1 VATALALTLERAR
14 RTAVVGQLLSSPR
27 PKGIADV
34 VSGLG
39 SVQLD
44 PTSVVARTDQLVI
57 WSRLGRSFRV
67 SELER
72 MLWQERSLFEYW
84 VEIVPISDLPI
95 HRETMRRYPGGPR
108 AELVSRIRVRDWLR
122 ENAGFRRYILREL
135 KTRGPLRARDLEGL
149 GVRPWRSGGWNDD
162 GARYVALML
171 DVLWRKGEVMIV
183 GRDGQ
188 QRIWDLAYRSL
199 QMDRPRLPQAK
210 IARRLVEGQ
219 LRARGVAKVSQF
231 GWAFDG
237 RPPGWERALRELV
250 RGGAAVPV
258 TIEGVGGEWFAHAEV
273 LDRTFRPRT
282 TLLSPFDD
290 LISDRARTEELFG
303 FRFRLEIYVPK
314 AKREFG
320 YFVMPV
326 LQGDRLIGRVD
337 QQMNRERRLL
347 NVNAAFAE
355 PGMGASEGAAVRGAV
370 EELASWL
377 GARDIAVGLNVPPVW
392 RRAMRG

>member
-1 VATALALTLERAR
+1 MATKLALTLERAR
-14 RTAVVGQLLSSPR
+14 RSAVVGQLLSSPR

-34 VSGLG
+34 VRGLG

-44 PTSVVARTDQLVI
+44 PTSAVARTDQLVL
-57 WSRLGRSFRV
+57 WSRLGRRFRV
-67 SELER
+67 AELER

-84 VEIVPISDLPI
+84 VEIVSISDLAI
-95 HRETMRRYPGGPR
+95 HKETMRRYPGGPR
-108 AELVSRIRVRDWLR
+108 GELASRVRVRDWLR
-122 ENAGFRRYILREL
+122 DNAAFRRYILREL

-149 GVRPWRSGGWNDD
+149 GVRPWKSGGWNDD
-162 GARYVALML
+162 AVRYVALML

-188 QRIWDLAYRSL
+188 QRIWDLAHRSL
-199 QMDRPRLPQAK
+199 PMDQPRLPQAE

-219 LRARGVAKVSQF
+219 LRARGVAKPSQF

-237 RPPGWERALRELV
+237 RPPGWERVLRDLV
-250 RGGAAVPV
+250 REGIAVPV
-258 TIEGVGGEWFAHAEV
+258 TIEGLDGEWFAHAGV
-273 LDRTFRPRT
+273 LDRAFRPRT
-282 TLLSPFDD
+282 MLLSPFDD
-290 LISDRARTEELFG
+290 LISDRTRTEELFG

-314 AKREFG
+314 PKREFG

-337 QQMNRERRLL
+337 SQMDRHGRVLK
-347 NVNAAFAE
+347 VNAVYAE
-355 PGMGASEGAAVRGAV
+355 LGMGASEGVAVRRAI

-377 GARDIAVGLNVPPVW
+377 GARDISLGQKMPSVW
-392 RRAMRG
+392 RRGLRG

>member
-1 VATALALTLERAR
+1 MATKLALTLERAR
-14 RTAVVGQLLSSPR
+14 RSAVMGQLLSSPR
-27 PKGIADV
+27 PKGIDEV
-34 VSGLG
+34 VRGLG

-44 PTSVVARTDQLVI
+44 PTSAVARTDQLVI

-84 VEIVPISDLPI
+84 VEIVHISDLAI

-108 AELVSRIRVRDWLR
+108 SELASRIRVRDWLR
-122 ENAGFRRYILREL
+122 ENAAFRRYILREL

-149 GVRPWRSGGWNDD
+149 GVRPWKSGGWNDD
-162 GARYVALML
+162 AIRYVALML
-171 DVLWRKGEVMIV
+171 DVLWRKGDVMIV

-188 QRIWDLAYRSL
+188 QRIWDLAHRSL
-199 QMDRPRLPQAK
+199 PMDQPRLRPGE
-210 IARRLVEGQ
+210 IARRLVERQ
-219 LRARGVAKVSQF
+219 LHARGVAKPSQF

-250 RGGAAVPV
+250 REGIAVPV
-258 TIEGVGGEWFAHAEV
+258 TVGGSGGEWFAHAEV
-273 LDRTFRPRT
+273 LERAFRPRT
-282 TLLSPFDD
+282 VLLSPFDD

-303 FRFRLEIYVPK
+303 FRFRLEIYVPR

-326 LQGDRLIGRVD
+326 LQGDRLIGRID
-337 QQMNRERRLL
+337 QRMDRDQRVLR
-347 NVNAAFAE
+347 VNAVYAE
-355 PGMGASEGAAVRGAV
+355 PGMGAAEGVAVRRAI

-377 GARDIAVGLNVPPVW
+377 GARDIAVGPKIPSVW
-392 RRAMRG
+392 RRGLRG

>member
-1 VATALALTLERAR
+1 VAATLALSLERAR
-14 RTAVVGQLLSSPR
+14 RAAVVGQLLSLPR
-27 PKGIADV
+27 PKGIAEV

-44 PTSVVARTDQLVI
+44 PTSAVARTDQLVI

-67 SELER
+67 AELER

-108 AELVSRIRVRDWLR
+108 AELVSRVRVRDWLR
-122 ENAGFRRYILREL
+122 DNAEFRRYILREL
-135 KTRGPLRARDLEGL
+135 KARGPLRARDLEGL

-162 GARYVALML
+162 GVRYVALML

-188 QRIWDLAYRSL
+188 QRIWDLARRSL
-199 QMDRPRLPQAK
+199 PMDQPRLPQAE
-210 IARRLVEGQ
+210 IACRLVEGQ
-219 LRARGVAKVSQF
+219 LRARGVAKESQF

-237 RPPGWERALRELV
+237 RPYGWERALRKLLRE
-250 RGGAAVPV
+250 GIAVPV
-258 TIEGVGGEWFAHAEV
+258 TIAGLGGEWFAHADV
-273 LDRTFRPRT
+273 LERAFRPRT

-290 LISDRARTEELFG
+290 LISDRTRTEELFG

-337 QQMNRERRLL
+337 QQMDRGGGLL
-347 NVNAAFAE
+347 NVNAVYAE
-355 PGMGASEGAAVRGAV
+355 PGMGASEGVAVRGAI

-377 GARDIAVGLNVPPVW
+377 GASDVAFGPKMPSEW

>member
-1 VATALALTLERAR
+1 MAPSLALTLERAR
-14 RTAVVGQLLSSPR
+14 RSAVLGQLLSSPR

-34 VSGLG
+34 VRGLG

-44 PTSVVARTDQLVI
+44 PTSVVARTDQLVL

-67 SELER
+67 AELER

-84 VEIVPISDLPI
+84 VEIVSISDLAI

-108 AELVSRIRVRDWLR
+108 GHLASRVRVRDWLQ

-149 GVRPWRSGGWNDD
+149 GVRPWKSGGWNDD
-162 GARYVALML
+162 GSRYVALML

-188 QRIWDLAYRSL
+188 QRIWDLAQRSL
-199 QMDRPRLPQAK
+199 PMDQPRLPQSE

-219 LRARGVAKVSQF
+219 LRARGVAKPTQF

-237 RPPGWERALRELV
+237 RPPGWERALLELV
-250 RGGAAVPV
+250 REGVAVPV
-258 TIEGVGGEWFAHAEV
+258 TIEGLNGKWFAHAEV
-273 LDRTFRPRT
+273 LGCAFHPRT

-290 LISDRARTEELFG
+290 LVSDRTRTEELFG

-314 AKREFG
+314 AKREYG

-337 QQMNRERRLL
+337 QRMDRNKRAL
-347 NVNAAFAE
+347 NVNAVYAE

-377 GARDIAVGLNVPPVW
+377 GARDLAFEKVPSVW
-392 RRAMRG
+392 RRSLRG